1 MENPT
6 RILIVED
13 MPTDA
18 ELAQREIS
26 RTLKSCKF
34 QRVDTREAYRKS
46 LKEFNP
52 DLIISD
58 YRMPQFNGLT
68 ALKLALT
75 HAPLTPVIILT
86 GAINED
92 TAVECMKAGATDY
105 VIKEHIKRLGQAV
118 IQALENKKMRLERL
132 QAEESQA
139 KLEAQLRQAQKM
151 ESIGLLAGGIAH
163 DFNNLLAVIQ
173 SYGQL
178 IEMQMSDDDPQR
190 NRVKQILLASER
202 AATLTQQLLAFSRK
216 QILKPAPL
224 NLNEVIANLKD
235 MLVRVI
241 GEEITLSTSYQPDL
255 HLVTADRGQIEQV
268 IVNIVIN
275 ARDAMP
281 NGGQLTIETSNIYL
295 EESQTYTDTDALVGP
310 CVSLVIT
317 DTGCGMDEK
326 TMLRIFEPFFTT
338 KKPGQGSGL
347 GLATVYGI
355 VKQSGG
361 NIHVFSELGQG
372 TTFKIHLPAREEST
386 NDSPPS
392 PEHPKDHE
400 QNATI
405 LVIENQEILR
415 NLTRS
420 ILKPE
425 GHTVLEARNGA
436 EALSLVKQY
445 EETIDLLITDMVMPG
460 MSGQEVVEQV
470 KVLHPKIK
478 VIFTSGYTDGTV
490 VRHGIYTDEVNF
502 LPKPFTIA
510 ALTSKVREVLNQ

>member
-1 MENPT
+1 M
-6 RILIVED
+6 
-13 MPTDA
+13 A
-18 ELAQREIS
+18 
-26 RTLKSCKF
+26 KK
-34 QRVDTREAYRKS
+34 
-46 LKEFNP
+46 
-52 DLIISD
+52 
-58 YRMPQFNGLT
+58 
-68 ALKLALT
+68 
-75 HAPLTPVIILT
+75 
-86 GAINED
+86 
-92 TAVECMKAGATDY
+92 
-105 VIKEHIKRLGQAV
+105 IK
-118 IQALENKKMRLERL
+118 
-132 QAEESQA
+132 
-139 KLEAQLRQAQKM
+139 
-151 ESIGLLAGGIAH
+151 
-163 DFNNLLAVIQ
+163 
-173 SYGQL
+173 
-178 IEMQMSDDDPQR
+178 
-190 NRVKQILLASER
+190 
-202 AATLTQQLLAFSRK
+202 
-216 QILKPAPL
+216 
-224 NLNEVIANLKD
+224 
-235 MLVRVI
+235 
-241 GEEITLSTSYQPDL
+241 
-255 HLVTADRGQIEQV
+255 
-268 IVNIVIN
+268 
-275 ARDAMP
+275 
-281 NGGQLTIETSNIYL
+281 
-295 EESQTYTDTDALVGP
+295 
-310 CVSLVIT
+310 
-317 DTGCGMDEK
+317 
-326 TMLRIFEPFFTT
+326 FTT

-470 KVLHPKIK
+470 KMLHPKIK